1 MIQCALNVAVQLVQ
15 EWIQS
20 VHAFI
25 FFFFL
30 LTGLLCTQEVKIYW
44 VTSLQTLNLSFF
56 KTHFFWDFSNQAQHA
71 DQKSPFTGFLPS
83 HAFWAAQEAA
93 KPVNNNN
100 NKDINSVRY
109 IYNGNEK
116 TKQQTWKWKLTCGT
130 EDLGEAE
137 SQVCADEWFWLEE
150 ILQVADGCELENK
163 PWIYSF
169 WFLLFLKN

>member
-1 MIQCALNVAVQLVQ
+1 MCAVFDCVWISSEFCFKTFFSQAAEALLSESTMPDLGEGNMNVNDPMCIECSCAISARVNTECTCFHL
-15 EWIQS
+15 
-20 VHAFI
+20 FL
-25 FFFFL
+25 FFL

-100 NKDINSVRY
+100 NYKDINSVRY
-109 IYNGNEK
+109 
-116 TKQQTWKWKLTCGT
+116 L
-130 EDLGEAE
+130 
-137 SQVCADEWFWLEE
+137 
-150 ILQVADGCELENK
+150 
-163 PWIYSF
+163 
-169 WFLLFLKN
+169 